1 MKPSDTTTYQNTLTQ
16 ARAHR
21 ALKTKLS
28 YFLRPHNLT
37 MMQWVIVGS
46 LYEAGNTGTRVSD
59 LADRLDTSLA
69 FVTTTLNVLEA
80 KGVVRR
86 ENHAQ
91 DNRAKIVFLTDD
103 FTPKV
108 PEIEKEINKKLQEWL
123 SQAITREEFASYLGA
138 MTKIASIPQFNVNV
152 QTV

>member
-28 YFLRPHNLT
+28 FFLRPYNLT

-46 LYEAGNTGTRVSD
+46 LHESNNKGTRVSD

-80 KGVVRR
+80 KGIVRR
-86 ENHAQ
+86 ESHAQ

-103 FTPKV
+103 FVPKV
-108 PEIEKEINKKLQEWL
+108 AGIETEISKKLHEWL
-123 SQAITREEFASYLGA
+123 EQAISKEEYAQYLQA
-138 MTKIASIPQFNVNV
+138 MGKIASIPQFNVNV

>member
-1 MKPSDTTTYQNTLTQ
+1 MKLTDTTTYQTTLTQ

-46 LYEAGNTGTRVSD
+46 LHDTGDTGMRVSD
-59 LADRLDTSLA
+59 LAQRLDTSLA

-80 KGVVRR
+80 KGIVSRSH
-86 ENHAQ
+86 HAQ
-91 DNRAKIVFLTDD
+91 DNRAKIVRLTEAFRPQIDS
-103 FTPKV
+103 
-108 PEIEKEINKKLQEWL
+108 IEKEVSKKLREWL
-123 SQAITREEFASYLGA
+123 VPSIGREELEAYMGVLD
-138 MTKIASIPQFNVNV
+138 KIARAE
-152 QTV
+152 